1 MPLDAIGCC
10 CSFIHR
16 FTHTS
21 SIPSIQSD
29 SERDTY
35 SHANKEQDRSRLHKV
50 HICVWLLLWPQD
62 LHRIRA
68 LYHASTIANIIRH
81 RQVPFNDESCRVLH
95 SLLKVRGSRT
105 PLPLSVARETKA
117 LEASIM
123 SDKTMLWRA
132 LSRDRGDSLVDR
144 THQCIPA
151 WTSASCPCDARVVHA
166 KRDNASN
173 GTGSWSLTRA
183 SSSFSTATT
192 ATRARLLALAHS
204 RGLDRWQECHMVQ
217 VATLLLLL
225 LLLLE
230 SIRTKILH
238 RDE

>member
-1 MPLDAIGCC
+1 
-10 CSFIHR
+10 
-16 FTHTS
+16 
-21 SIPSIQSD
+21 
-29 SERDTY
+29 
-35 SHANKEQDRSRLHKV
+35 
-50 HICVWLLLWPQD
+50 
-62 LHRIRA
+62 
-68 LYHASTIANIIRH
+68 
-81 RQVPFNDESCRVLH
+81 
-95 SLLKVRGSRT
+95 
-105 PLPLSVARETKA
+105 
-117 LEASIM
+117 M

-204 RGLDRWQECHMVQ
+204 RGLDRWQVCHMVQ
-217 VATLLLLL
+217 VATLLLL

-238 RDE
+238 RDERKGVRVHFLIMAPFLDHQSRSILRACARQRQTATEI